1 MKRDMGLAVGG
12 RKKINEI
19 KKIFEVT
26 VTDVIQTTCDRID
39 FYMEGSAAE
48 GRK

>member
-1 MKRDMGLAVGG
+1 MVG
-12 RKKINEI
+12 RRSMRSRRQ
-19 KKIFEVT
+19 IFEVT

>member
-1 MKRDMGLAVGG
+1 MVVG
-12 RKKINEI
+12 RRSVRSIRHI
-19 KKIFEVT
+19 LEVT